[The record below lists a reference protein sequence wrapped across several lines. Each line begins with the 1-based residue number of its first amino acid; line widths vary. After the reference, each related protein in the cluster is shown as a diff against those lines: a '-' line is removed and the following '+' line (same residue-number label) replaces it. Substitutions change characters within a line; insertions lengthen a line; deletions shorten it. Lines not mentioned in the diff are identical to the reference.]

1 MLLLNESQSEKL
13 TFENDAV
20 KVNINDMT
28 SRET

>member
-13 TFENDAV
+13 TLENDAV